1 MSSLLRRIALL
12 ALVGGILF
20 DALVPGNAAGL
31 NAAVLM
37 AAFLAAALL
46 VSGRDGIRRMDPA
59 DSWLAPTALALASMA
74 VIRAD
79 DWLVTLDLLLATA
92 LAAGAV
98 GCLAGGRITRG
109 LVPRVLELAVGSLA
123 AAAVGAGSLLR
134 TPRPGGAVTAAP
146 SRWTRLRGHLG
157 RGAPV
162 ARGLVIALPVAAV
175 FVALFAAADA
185 VFARLT
191 SDVLAW
197 QLDVDLETLLI
208 RAGVVAVVA
217 WGAAGLL
224 GLAAGLLPGYA
235 VAPDR
240 PPAGPKAGAGHAGEE
255 PTSAEPASAEP
266 PSEAATGGAGLTRQ
280 PVSASATA
288 TRTPTAAVP
297 SGPPLPPV
305 RVAPLA
311 GGVWH
316 GIGTPSQ
323 PVAWTPVAPADERP
337 ALRLGTT
344 EAATIL
350 IVVDA
355 LFAAF
360 VALQL
365 AYLFGGTDTMAMAGL
380 TYAEYARRGF
390 FELVLVAVLAGL
402 LVVTLD
408 LAVGSRSRGQL
419 VGALVLLALTAVVLV
434 SAFTRLRLYQS
445 MYGWTELRLVVLV
458 AMAWLAVALAVTA
471 GLLLARRTR
480 WTLHALGI
488 MVLVAVGAINM
499 IGPQAFVTDRNLE
512 RAIDPSLV
520 PTGGSTGLDTDYLAQ
535 LGDEAVVPV
544 VDAWDRLGQPD
555 RDALEPALA
564 SREEQLRTDPS
575 LQGWPAWNLTR
586 ERARAALM
594 EWAAAQGTAAHRPER

>member
-1 MSSLLRRIALL
+1 MSSLLRRIVLL

-46 VSGRDGIRRMDPA
+46 VAGRDGVRRMDPA
-59 DSWLAPTALALASMA
+59 DAWLVPAALALASMA
-74 VIRAD
+74 ALRAD

-92 LAAGAV
+92 LAAGTV

-109 LVPRVLELAVGSLA
+109 LIPRVLELAVGVVA
-123 AAAVGAGSLLR
+123 AAAVGAGRILR
-134 TPRPGGAVTAAP
+134 APRHGNAGAAAP
-146 SRWTRLRGHLG
+146 SRWTRLRGRLR

-162 ARGLVIALPVAAV
+162 VRGLVIALPVAAV
-175 FVALFAAADA
+175 FVALFASADA

-191 SDVLAW
+191 SEVLAW
-197 QLDVDLETLLI
+197 QPDVDLEDLLI
-208 RAGVVAVVA
+208 RAVVVTVVA

-224 GLAAGLLPGYA
+224 GLAAGLLPAYA
-235 VAPDR
+235 AVPAMPR
-240 PPAGPKAGAGHAGEE
+240 PEPVGGAEPTGAEPTGAEPIRAAGPA
-255 PTSAEPASAEP
+255 PQPASAG
-266 PSEAATGGAGLTRQ
+266 AT
-280 PVSASATA
+280 STA
-288 TRTPTAAVP
+288 TPTGAVS

-305 RVAPLA
+305 PVAQPA
-311 GGVWH
+311 GGVWY
-316 GIGTPSQ
+316 GPAASYP
-323 PVAWTPVAPADERP
+323 PVAWSPVAPADDRP
-337 ALRLGTT
+337 PLRLGTT

-350 IVVDA
+350 VVVDL

-419 VGALVLLALTAVVLV
+419 AGALVLLALTAVVLA
-434 SAFTRLRLYQS
+434 SALLRLRLYQS

-458 AMAWLAVALAVTA
+458 AIGWLAVALAVAA

-488 MVLVAVGAINM
+488 MVLVVVGGMNVF
-499 IGPQAFVTDRNLE
+499 GPQAFVTQRNLE

-520 PTGGSTGLDTDYLAQ
+520 PPGGSTGLDTDYLAQ

-544 VDAWDRLGQPD
+544 VDAWARLGQAD
-555 RDALEPALA
+555 RDALAPALA
-564 SREEQLRTDPS
+564 GREEQLRTDPS

-586 ERARAALM
+586 ERARAALLDW
-594 EWAAAQGTAAHRPER
+594 EAAQDSASRQPER

>member
-1 MSSLLRRIALL
+1 MSSLLRRIVLF

-20 DALVPGNAAGL
+20 DVLAPGNAAGL
-31 NAAVLM
+31 NAAILM

-46 VSGRDGIRRMDPA
+46 VAGRDGIRRMDPA
-59 DSWLAPTALALASMA
+59 DAWLAPAALALASMA
-74 VIRAD
+74 VVRAD
-79 DWLVTLDLLLATA
+79 DWLVTLDLLLAA
-92 LAAGAV
+92 VLAAGSV

-109 LVPRVLELAVGSLA
+109 LVPHVLELAVGAVA
-123 AAAVGAGSLLR
+123 AAAIGAGSVLR
-134 TPRPGGAVTAAP
+134 APRPGTAGAAAP
-146 SRWTRLRGHLG
+146 SRWRRLGGRFH

-162 ARGLVIALPVAAV
+162 ARGLVIALPVVTV
-175 FVALFAAADA
+175 FIALFASADA

-197 QLDVDLETLLI
+197 QPDVDVEDLLFRTVVVTL
-208 RAGVVAVVA
+208 VA

-224 GLAAGLLPGYA
+224 GLAAGLLPAHAATHA
-235 VAPDR
+235 VQR
-240 PPAGPKAGAGHAGEE
+240 PEPVGGVE
-255 PTSAEPASAEP
+255 PTGDTGEAPPPASAG
-266 PSEAATGGAGLTRQ
+266 AASKA
-280 PVSASATA
+280 
-288 TRTPTAAVP
+288 TPTTAVP
-297 SGPPLPPV
+297 SEPPLPPA
-305 RVAPLA
+305 RVAPPA
-311 GGVWH
+311 GGAWYGPAAPYAPVVW
-316 GIGTPSQ
+316 P
-323 PVAWTPVAPADERP
+323 PVAAADDRP
-337 ALRLGTT
+337 PLRLGTT

-350 IVVDA
+350 VVVDA

-360 VALQL
+360 VVLQL

-390 FELVLVAVLAGL
+390 FELVLVTMLAGL

-419 VGALVLLALTAVVLV
+419 AGALALLALTAVVLV

-458 AMAWLAVALAVTA
+458 AIAWLAVALAVTA

-488 MVLVAVGAINM
+488 MVLVAVGGMNAV
-499 IGPQAFVTDRNLE
+499 GPQAFVTERNLE

-520 PTGGSTGLDTDYLAQ
+520 PPGGSTGLDTDYLTQ

-544 VDAWDRLGQPD
+544 VDVWDRLGQAD
-555 RDALEPALA
+555 REALAPALA
-564 SREEQLRTDPS
+564 WREEQLRTDPS

-586 ERARAALM
+586 ERARAALLVW
-594 EWAAAQGTAAHRPER
+594 EAVQGTASRQ

>member
-1 MSSLLRRIALL
+1 MARGLRT
-12 ALVGGILF
+12 
-20 DALVPGNAAGL
+20 
-31 NAAVLM
+31 
-37 AAFLAAALL
+37 AFLVAALL
-46 VSGRDGIRRMDPA
+46 VAGRDGVRRMDPA
-59 DSWLAPTALALASMA
+59 DAWLAPAALVLASIA
-74 VIRAD
+74 VIRVD

-92 LAAGAV
+92 LAAGTV

-109 LVPRVLELAVGSLA
+109 LVPRVLELAVGAVA
-123 AAAVGAGSLLR
+123 AAAVGAGSILR
-134 TPRPGGAVTAAP
+134 ALRHGNAGAAAP
-146 SRWTRLRGHLG
+146 SRWTRLRGRLR

-162 ARGLVIALPVAAV
+162 ARGLVIALPVAAM
-175 FVALFAAADA
+175 FVALFASADA

-197 QLDVDLETLLI
+197 QPDVDVEDLLI
-208 RAGVVAVVA
+208 RAVVVTVVA

-224 GLAAGLLPGYA
+224 GLAAGLLPQ
-235 VAPDR
+235 
-240 PPAGPKAGAGHAGEE
+240 PAAAG
-255 PTSAEPASAEP
+255 
-266 PSEAATGGAGLTRQ
+266 
-280 PVSASATA
+280 ATA
-288 TRTPTAAVP
+288 TATPNAAAS
-297 SGPPLPPV
+297 SGPPLPPMP
-305 RVAPLA
+305 VARPV
-311 GGVWH
+311 GGSWNGV
-316 GIGTPSQ
+316 GASSQ
-323 PVAWTPVAPADERP
+323 PVAWPPIGRAEDRAP
-337 ALRLGTT
+337 LRLGTT

-350 IVVDA
+350 VVVDI

-419 VGALVLLALTAVVLV
+419 AGALVLLALTAVVLV

-458 AMAWLAVALAVTA
+458 AIAWLALALAAAA

-488 MVLVAVGAINM
+488 MALVAVGGMNV
-499 IGPQAFVTDRNLE
+499 IGPQAFVTERNLE

-520 PTGGSTGLDTDYLAQ
+520 PPGGSTGLDTDYLAQ

-544 VDAWDRLGQPD
+544 VHAWDRLAQAD
-555 RDALEPALA
+555 RDALGPALA
-564 SREEQLRTDPS
+564 WREEELRTDPS
-575 LQGWPAWNLTR
+575 LQGWPAWNVTR
-586 ERARAALM
+586 ERARAALLDW
-594 EWAAAQGTAAHRPER
+594 EAAQVTASRHRAR